1 MTRGL
6 QKGVTLNVASARCAF
21 YGFCEVVFRKR
32 IGQLVVDRK
41 GALSLIAGAHGPDMS
56 DGIRQKLEG
65 ARIYVLVGVVCLAS
79 FCLLFL
85 RDWDVPPAFPSKF
98 WNALAAFAILGIVS
112 DSFAFRIPFAKVA
125 TSVGFIPFI
134 ASVVLFRHPW
144 PMVVAGV
151 TGVVVDTLVRHRPA
165 VKVWFNTAQY
175 MLATGL
181 ASLVYARLGG
191 PISLEGFDFSLL
203 PFACLVVTFFVV
215 NQGSVALAVSLS
227 SGVSVREAWDRIG
240 KDAFATDF

>member
-1 MTRGL
+1 
-6 QKGVTLNVASARCAF
+6 
-21 YGFCEVVFRKR
+21 
-32 IGQLVVDRK
+32 
-41 GALSLIAGAHGPDMS
+41 MS
-56 DGIRQKLEG
+56 EGIRQKLEG

-191 PISLEGFDFSLL
+191 PISLEGFDFAPVRMPRRNLL
-203 PFACLVVTFFVV
+203 CCESRQRGSRRIVEQRCVRTRSMGPNRQRRLCHRLALQHARHTPCLLVCEAAAPWPGDPDLSAIPSSPAVP
-215 NQGSVALAVSLS
+215 NELAA
-227 SGVSVREAWDRIG
+227 SGGA
-240 KDAFATDF
+240 